1 MGLGSIERDFDL
13 IDEDR
18 YLALQQPEVQHEA
31 LGELPQNEEEE
42 LSNDEENFAWSKHLL
57 ASQTD
62 LVFYSNISA

>member
-42 LSNDEENFAWSKHLL
+42 LSNDEENFA
-57 ASQTD
+57 
-62 LVFYSNISA
+62 